1 MGHHDIIG
9 LQVQMQYLMAVHVLE
24 GAEHLLLKTETV
36 FLAGEIIW
44 IVLQEL
50 GQGISLNVLH
60 EDAVVLIGHIFHQ
73 IRVAELATNLIFFL
87 EGLHI
92 ARVPLELLLK
102 TLEEAF
108 SAIIIN
114 EKGAA
119 GSSIGIQWNE
129 ASREVGG

>member
-1 MGHHDIIG
+1 
-9 LQVQMQYLMAVHVLE
+9 MAMHVLE
-24 GAEHLLLKTETV
+24 GAEHLLLETETV
-36 FLAGEIIW
+36 FLAGKIIW
-44 IVLQEL
+44 VMLQEL

-73 IRVAELATNLIFFL
+73 IRVAELATNLIFLL

-108 SAIIIN
+108 SALIIDK
-114 EKGAA
+114 EGAA
-119 GSSIGIQWNE
+119 GGSIGIQWNE

>member
-1 MGHHDIIG
+1 
-9 LQVQMQYLMAVHVLE
+9 MAMHVLE
-24 GAEHLLLKTETV
+24 GAEHLLLETETV
-36 FLAGEIIW
+36 FLVGEIIW
-44 IVLQEL
+44 VVLQEL
-50 GQGISLNVLH
+50 GQGNSFNVLH
-60 EDAVVLIGHIFHQ
+60 EDAIVLIGHIFHQ

-92 ARVPLELLLK
+92 ARVPLKLLLEPLK
-102 TLEEAF
+102 EAF
-108 SAIIIN
+108 SALIIN